1 MAGLIEIAAFMDMY
15 NMHGQHVADRSMTRY
30 RHDNGKM
37 IENNEISTGPGR
49 WALGGPNAYGNAAFV
64 PTATTIN
71 QKWGAAHDMTST
83 KTDVESDLKNLGRP
97 RGQKFNLLHQGWII
111 TSTRKIDQTPLL
123 EMLSKLIGF
132 GFGLQT
138 KIRSKEY
145 CAHWYDKAAR

>member
-49 WALGGPNAYGNAAFV
+49 WALGVPNAYGNAAFV

-71 QKWGAAHDMTST
+71 PSSGNMKRLSRNAAC
-83 KTDVESDLKNLGRP
+83 R
-97 RGQKFNLLHQGWII
+97 
-111 TSTRKIDQTPLL
+111 
-123 EMLSKLIGF
+123 
-132 GFGLQT
+132 
-138 KIRSKEY
+138 
-145 CAHWYDKAAR
+145 AHARQDATE